1 MLQDYNKFISSIPKN
16 PFFLF
21 NQKALE
27 KNVSF
32 FLKSFPGKVL
42 YAVKANPSEFILKII
57 YQMGLDSF
65 DAASLNEIKTIRNL
79 FSKSKIYFMNPVKSE
94 NSISQAYYKYNIRH
108 FCLDDENELLK
119 ILNATN
125 NANDLRLHLR
135 ISIPNNFS
143 LINLSDKFGV
153 NKENAS
159 DLIKKIKKKSLK
171 TGISF
176 HPGSQCMNPKAY
188 KIGIKLVSNIVKVS
202 GIKIDYVNVGGG
214 FPSKYPNLPSLSLKE
229 YFKTIKNELGNC
241 CLDKNITLLSEPGRA
256 IVSDCLSYIVKVE
269 LRKNFKLY
277 INDGIYGSLRD
288 LNKKKIQHSVKLINR
303 KIRNEKLIP
312 FTFYGPTCDSK
323 DLIESKFYL
332 PESTNEGDYI
342 EIGQMGAYS
351 FTMHSN
357 FNGYFNKPEFFKL
370 QKKFGYKDF
379 LFSVT

>member
-1 MLQDYNKFISSIPKN
+1 MLQDYNKFFSSIPNN

-21 NQKALE
+21 NQKALN
-27 KNVSF
+27 KNVSI

-42 YAVKANPSEFILKII
+42 YAVKANPSEFILKLIH
-57 YQMGLDSF
+57 QMGLDSF
-65 DAASLNEIKTIRNL
+65 DAASLNEIKILRNL
-79 FSKSKIYFMNPVKSE
+79 FSKSEIYFMNPVKSE

-108 FCLDDENELLK
+108 FCLDDENELHK
-119 ILNATN
+119 ILNVTN
-125 NANDLRLHLR
+125 KANDLKLHLR

-143 LINLSDKFGV
+143 LINLSDKFGI
-153 NKENAS
+153 NKEDAS
-159 DLIKKIKKKSLK
+159 NLIKKIKKKSLK

-188 KIGIKLVSNIVKVS
+188 KIGIKLVSKILKDS

-214 FPSKYPNLPSLSLKE
+214 FPSKYPNTSSLSLKE
-229 YFKTIKNELGNC
+229 YFKTIKNEIANNF
-241 CLDKNITLLSEPGRA
+241 LDKNVTLLSEPGRA
-256 IVSDCLSYIVKVE
+256 IVSDCLSYIVRVE

-288 LNKKKIQHSVKLINR
+288 LNNKKIQHSVRLINI

-312 FTFYGPTCDSK
+312 YTFYGPTCDSK
-323 DLIESKFYL
+323 DFIESPFYL
-332 PESTNEGDYI
+332 PESTNKGDYI

-357 FNGYFNKPEFFKL
+357 FNGYFYKPKFFKL
-370 QKKFGYKDF
+370 EKKFGSKNF
-379 LFSVT
+379 LFPVM